1 MVSQRD
7 LNKVVEQVNSS
18 YKLMMDRISA
28 LEVQVASA
36 SLTQKEVKVKK

>member
-18 YKLMMDRISA
+18 YKVMLDKLSA
-28 LEVQVASA
+28 LEAQVAA
-36 SLTQKEVKVKK
+36 LAQKEEKVKK

>member
-18 YKLMMDRISA
+18 YNVMMDKISA
-28 LEVQVASA
+28 LEAQVAA
-36 SLTQKEVKVKK
+36 LTQKEEKVKK

>member
-18 YKLMMDRISA
+18 YQIMLDKITA
-28 LEVQVASA
+28 LEAKVAA
-36 SLTQKEVKVKK
+36 LTQKEEKVKK

>member
-18 YKLMMDRISA
+18 YKVMMDKISA
-28 LEVQVASA
+28 LEAQVALLSQNGA
-36 SLTQKEVKVKK
+36 SVKK

>member
-18 YKLMMDRISA
+18 YKVMSDKISA
-28 LEVQVASA
+28 LEAQVAALS
-36 SLTQKEVKVKK
+36 QKEEKVKK

>member
-18 YKLMMDRISA
+18 YKVMMDKISA
-28 LEVQVASA
+28 LEDKVALLS
-36 SLTQKEVKVKK
+36 QKEEKVKK

>member
-18 YKLMMDRISA
+18 YKLMMDKIST
-28 LEVQVASA
+28 LEAQVA
-36 SLTQKEVKVKK
+36 SLTQKEAKVKK

>member
-18 YKLMMDRISA
+18 YKVMMDKISA
-28 LEVQVASA
+28 LEAQVALLS
-36 SLTQKEVKVKK
+36 QKEEKVKK

>member
-28 LEVQVASA
+28 LEVQVAS
-36 SLTQKEVKVKK
+36 LTQKEAKVKK